1 MSVLNATLVKQD
13 VVSVHE
19 NYFELFVRKY
29 GEVHGYVSMV
39 VCIFGAISNILNVIV
54 LTRRHMITPTNCI
67 LTALAIRDFLTTLT
81 YLVHRLQLQRIP
93 VYRIPS
99 GGKTQFLQ
107 VVQFWFY
114 GVIMKVVPCI
124 CLILLS
130 TMVILAMHQASK
142 RRVRLLQPTR
152 PSDHDAN
159 HEHTRTTWMLVSVAM
174 FSAWHFSYVYSKLND
189 VIDIFILLNSAVNL
203 VLYYITGDCWKGNQ
217 CDTCLAGPNKGYVGK
232 INGISVCCAT

>member
-81 YLVHRLQLQRIP
+81 YLVYAVYYFVYTQNRLNGNHSQGWNYFIVLKIIFTSTCHNMAMWFTVFRYILVCHHGIGNRLCSLQRAILTIAIIVIANIFVSIP
-93 VYRIPS
+93 
-99 GGKTQFLQ
+99 
-107 VVQFWFY
+107 
-114 GVIMKVVPCI
+114 
-124 CLILLS
+124 
-130 TMVILAMHQASK
+130 
-142 RRVRLLQPTR
+142 
-152 PSDHDAN
+152 
-159 HEHTRTTWMLVSVAM
+159 
-174 FSAWHFSYVYSKLND
+174 
-189 VIDIFILLNSAVNL
+189 DIFLYRVVKQTDIGYNFSGYRFIESHLVEKHSFYKSFNSGSTVSL
-203 VLYYITGDCWKGNQ
+203 
-217 CDTCLAGPNKGYVGK
+217 
-232 INGISVCCAT
+232 